1 MPEPTEPTKP
11 EAAKAAEPAP
21 APLPAPPGGEGTVV
35 PIAGL
40 LDPHLRKVVLTI
52 GYMLIVAGFAY
63 ALSVV
68 WPVIAATISICLPF
82 LVALIIAYILN
93 PIVTFLCVRLKLQR
107 IGGLLMFYLLV
118 LLVAGA
124 LLGIVLPIL
133 YEQSRAAFYGITET
147 VPQHV
152 NNYLVSK
159 NIDPAVLWQQIDDFL
174 RANGIDTGKVLVEA
188 SQSEGVQ
195 QALKSATTG
204 SLVLLTGLLGG
215 VLHFVKS
222 ILSSITFLVFVVLI
236 SFYFIVDFAYFRGI
250 AQVMIPDEYEDRA
263 FRILGKVDQAV
274 GGFLRGQLISAT
286 LVGILVMIGLTF
298 LGMGKYALLIG
309 VIAIIGNLIP
319 YLGPILAG
327 APAVTYMILSDAHD
341 SFHDKMLWAAI
352 TAGVFVLIQQIDGFI
367 FQPKIVG
374 KAAQLH
380 PVAIILALVAGSNF
394 GIMGMIVAVPLASI
408 ARVLL
413 KEFYWDDREAA
424 WRKLTGKTRLDDP
437 A

>member
-1 MPEPTEPTKP
+1 MTEPTKP
-11 EAAKAAEPAP
+11 DSAESAEAAAP
-21 APLPAPPGGEGTVV
+21 APTPPLDEGAGTVV

-68 WPVIAATISICLPF
+68 WPVIAGAISICLPF

-133 YEQSRAAFYGITET
+133 YEQSRAAFHGITQT
-147 VPQHV
+147 VPEHV
-152 NNYLVSK
+152 NNFLVSK
-159 NIDPAVLWQQIDDFL
+159 NIDPAVLWQQVDDFL

-204 SLVLLTGLLGG
+204 SLILLTGILGG
-215 VLHFVKS
+215 VLKFVKS
-222 ILSSITFLVFVVLI
+222 ILSSITFLVFVILI
-236 SFYFIVDFAYFRGI
+236 SFYFIVDFAKFRGI
-250 AQVMIPDEYEDRA
+250 AQIMIPDEFEDRA

-274 GGFLRGQLISAT
+274 GGFLRGQIISAT

-327 APAVTYMILSDAHD
+327 APAVAYMILSDAHD
-341 SFHDKMLWAAI
+341 SFQDKMLWAAI
-352 TAGVFVLIQQIDGFI
+352 TAGVFIFIQQIDGFI

-394 GIMGMIVAVPLASI
+394 GIMGMIVAVPIASI

-413 KEFYWDDREAA
+413 KEFYWDKREIA
-424 WRKLTGKTRLDDP
+424 WRELTGKKRLEDP
-437 A
+437 S